1 MGANPSDGEMPGV
14 IACGFLDESTRIE
27 RRIIRIAGIIDFRKS
42 EGAIVFAPNC
52 LLARLFGSLE
62 KPANCNS
69 RLPPCLS
76 RPPPRPM
83 NNVKILLDEVV
94 PEVYRD
100 LRALASRAL
109 QNEPVDH
116 TFQTT
121 ELVHEAYLRLAEVKQ
136 IEWENANHVKR
147 AAVGVVRRVLIDY
160 ARAKRSGKRNSK
172 ELKTLPSS
180 DQFSELVASPLSYDL
195 LALDEALLQ
204 LQEQDQ
210 RKASV
215 VELRF
220 FGGLELESVAQVLG
234 ISYATAKRDWAFA
247 RAWLL
252 KKLSEDPE

>member
-1 MGANPSDGEMPGV
+1 MA
-14 IACGFLDESTRIE
+14 
-27 RRIIRIAGIIDFRKS
+27 
-42 EGAIVFAPNC
+42 
-52 LLARLFGSLE
+52 
-62 KPANCNS
+62 
-69 RLPPCLS
+69 
-76 RPPPRPM
+76 
-83 NNVKILLDEVV
+83 NVKILLDEVV

-109 QNEPVDH
+109 KNEPDDH

-136 IEWENANHVKR
+136 IEWEDANHVKR

-160 ARAKRSGKRNSK
+160 ARAKRSGKRNSQ
-172 ELKTLPSS
+172 ELKKLPSS

-195 LALDEALLQ
+195 LALDEALERL
-204 LQEQDQ
+204 LELDQ

-220 FGGLELESVAQVLG
+220 FGGMELDSISQVLS

-252 KKLSEDPE
+252 KELSDEPSKGMPSSD